1 MAKKQDKVLLGQT
14 QNRLGGKN
22 LWKIEAGE
30 TPRKEYWF
38 RDRPYLFF
46 VVRNEGKSRRW
57 VFRYTFDGTVKK
69 IEIGTLQK
77 VSLADARAACEKH
90 AKCLALPIPKDPK
103 VMLEAEAAEAKDKS
117 VTVEHY
123 LGLLKNKKRGK
134 AQRTKAQYGR
144 HWERIRKDHR

>member
-1 MAKKQDKVLLGQT
+1 MEDRSRRNTAKGVS
-14 QNRLGGKN
+14 
-22 LWKIEAGE
+22 E
-30 TPRKEYWF
+30 F

-123 LGLLKNKKRGK
+123 LGLRKTRNAGKRNGQK
-134 AQRTKAQYGR
+134 LNMEDTGR
-144 HWERIRKDHR
+144 GFEDHR